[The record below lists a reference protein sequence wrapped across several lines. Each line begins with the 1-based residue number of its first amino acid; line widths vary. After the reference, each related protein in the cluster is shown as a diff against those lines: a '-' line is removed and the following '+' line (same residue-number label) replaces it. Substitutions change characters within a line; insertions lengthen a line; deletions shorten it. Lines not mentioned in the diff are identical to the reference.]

1 VVIGR
6 FFVPPSLLLSF
17 VALLGG
23 LLVGTNAFAEANKC
37 DSLLKDGVRD
47 YHGQNVD
54 LFSYEKIKHWL
65 SNSEATTRAA
75 AEAGAEKLGIKVSD
89 IFDLNFGASNATNNF
104 QSWKRDFINS
114 DYYEFAGKAE
124 SRDVVKAVSAK
135 LVDAYVTCVRGITG
149 TQVWIDASSDKDF
162 AVFFLFKPPEDFKQ
176 SYVEITGFTVSN
188 ARCPHLKDFAP
199 PRRGPNFKLGP
210 TQNFQCVKMNINE
223 ASAVWLSTGQF
234 EPQIQP
240 KFDVF
245 SSPKTGAVTIS
256 GIISAQA
263 TRVTSHTI
271 TYSFSGTPSP
281 SDFQRNKAS
290 APIFD
295 WTSNDVREIDKFDF
309 LDKGVGISPGNPSD
323 FGQCKLVSADVK
335 MDDKHRLITTAR
347 SSCAFNDFGGDYNK
361 ALVWLKNGNYT
372 YTSTAIL
379 IQRMPVTA
387 EAKQIFEPNS
397 RKSSWR
403 FIYDLPKDDGLPW
416 VYTFDFHII
425 DPTGNFNLFRRS
437 DGNQQL
443 TSGPFQAV
451 LGEDHSVTVF
461 RANPGG

>member
-1 VVIGR
+1 M
-6 FFVPPSLLLSF
+6 PPSVLLGY
-17 VALLGG
+17 VALLSG
-23 LLVGTNAFAEANKC
+23 LLVGANASAEASKC
-37 DSLLKDGVRD
+37 DWLLKDGIRD
-47 YHGQNVD
+47 YHGQNID

-65 SNSEATTRAA
+65 SDSEATTRAA
-75 AEAGAEKLGIKVSD
+75 AEADAAKLDIKVYD
-89 IFDLNFGASNATNNF
+89 IFDLDLGANNATSSF

-114 DYYEFAGKAE
+114 DYYEFASEVG
-124 SRDVVKAVSAK
+124 SRDVAKAVSSK
-135 LVDAYVTCVRGITG
+135 LADAYVTCVKGISG

-162 AVFFLFKPPEDFKQ
+162 AVFFSFRPPEDFKQ
-176 SYVEITGFTVSN
+176 SYVEITGLTVSN
-188 ARCPHLKDFAP
+188 ARCPRLKDFAP

-210 TQNFQCVKMNINE
+210 TQNFQCTKMNVNE
-223 ASAVWLSTGQF
+223 TSAVSLSTDQF
-234 EPQIQP
+234 GPKIQP

-256 GIISAQA
+256 GIIGAQA
-263 TRVTSHTI
+263 TRVTSHTV

-295 WTSNDVREIDKFDF
+295 WTSNDVREIDQFDF
-309 LDKGVGISPGNPSD
+309 LDKGTGISPVNPED
-323 FGQCKLVSADVK
+323 FGQCKLVSGDVK
-335 MDDKHRLITTAR
+335 MDDKHHLITTAR
-347 SSCAFNDFGGDYNK
+347 SSCAFGGDYNR
-361 ALVWLKNGNYT
+361 ALVWLKNGNYA

-403 FIYDLPKDDGLPW
+403 FIYDLPKDDSLPW
-416 VYTFDFHII
+416 VYTFDFHLI
-425 DPTGNFNLFRRS
+425 DPTGNFNLFHRS

-451 LGEDHSVTVF
+451 LREDHSVTIF
-461 RANPGG
+461 RANPGD